1 MKLLLIAYN
10 EALDEKVE
18 NMLRENGLE
27 GFTKWTRVYGKG
39 RTSGPH
45 LGTHVWPKANNVRLI
60 AVEDDGVASNVIQAV
75 RQLRATLGHE
85 GIKAFAVPLAE
96 MT

>member
-1 MKLLLIAYN
+1 MKLLFIAYN
-10 EALDEKVE
+10 EALDEEVEKV
-18 NMLRENGLE
+18 LRENGLD

-45 LGTHVWPKANNVRLI
+45 LGTHVWPKANNVRLV
-60 AVEDDGVASNVIQAV
+60 ATEDDNVAANVMQAV
-75 RQLRATLGHE
+75 RRLRNTLGHE

-96 MT
+96 IT